1 MVYLT
6 QVYGAPAPQSE
17 PLPGR
22 EGEMVQNSAG
32 GMAFPVDDF
41 TRLRRFLVLGAEGG
55 SYYAAER
62 KLTVENANAVKR
74 CIEIDGHRVIDE
86 AVRASRGV
94 APRNGPPPFCAGH
107 GSVLRRR

>member
-41 TRLRRFLVLGAEGG
+41 TRLRRFWYSARR
-55 SYYAAER
+55 AAATMR
-62 KLTVENANAVKR
+62 QS
-74 CIEIDGHRVIDE
+74 
-86 AVRASRGV
+86 AS
-94 APRNGPPPFCAGH
+94 
-107 GSVLRRR
+107 